1 MKKVVSINFTKPL
14 TFANADCLVE
24 AMGKNLDLMGHLA
37 CLDFAEL
44 AASSKERRAEFF
56 VISQPG
62 VNFTNVLPTAF
73 TLVDPKS
80 IKRYS

>member
-1 MKKVVSINFTKPL
+1 MLGIISQLQLMKKVVSINFTKPL
-14 TFANADCLVE
+14 TFANADSLVE

-37 CLDFAEL
+37 CLDFSQL

-62 VNFTNVLPTAF
+62 LTIYN
-73 TLVDPKS
+73 KMRS
-80 IKRYS
+80 R